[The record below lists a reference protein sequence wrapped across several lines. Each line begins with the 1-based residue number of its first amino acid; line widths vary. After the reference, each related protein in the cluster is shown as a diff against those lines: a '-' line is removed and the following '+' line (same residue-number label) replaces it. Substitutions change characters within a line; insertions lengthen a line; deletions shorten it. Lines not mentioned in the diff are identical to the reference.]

1 MSATTDENRLGAL
14 LEASEALDS
23 SVAALL
29 GRCRPQTKRG
39 VIALALCGAAFEH
52 GVSQRVLMEAG
63 LHGTAL
69 VLCRP
74 HFEAVVRAAWTGQ
87 GATDDWIEAFTTPTD
102 APEGTHKEPIM
113 GPPIASMLE
122 TFGRHAP
129 HIAAEFR
136 KLATT
141 LPAMNSLLHSGLQM
155 VGYALQG
162 GYPPDK
168 MAGVLLNRN
177 LLHWFTANCAVVAA
191 QDPHLVPRMRLMMEK
206 HAACMPAASVANE
219 GQ

>member
-1 MSATTDENRLGAL
+1 MTTIDEDRLATL

-29 GRCRPQTKRG
+29 GRCRPRTKRG

-52 GVSQRVLMEAG
+52 GVSQRMLMEAG
-63 LHGTAL
+63 LAGSAL

-87 GATDDWIEAFTTPTD
+87 GATDEWIETFTTPTD
-102 APEGTHKEPIM
+102 APNGTHKEPIM

-129 HIAAEFR
+129 HVAAEFR
-136 KLATT
+136 RLATT

-162 GYPPDK
+162 GYTADK

-177 LLHWFTANCAVVAA
+177 LLHWFTANCAVMTA
-191 QDPHLVPRMRLMMEK
+191 QEPHLVPRMRLLMEK
-206 HAACMPAASVANE
+206 HAACMPAPSVAAT